1 MRSFETDIYI
11 LIDNGSY
18 CWYNR
23 DLENLQENL
32 KKKQIYSEHSLRN

>member
-1 MRSFETDIYI
+1 MRGFATDIYI

-18 CWYNR
+18 CWHKR

-32 KKKQIYSEHSLRN
+32 EKKRKSIQNTL